1 MANIQKYFEQF
12 NERIRTGYKYNFELK
27 DKRDTLISNLKDHL
41 HLDFDHFNQGSYGMG
56 TGVKPEDGDFDIDV
70 GIIFKESDNNV
81 FNCPYDIKNKV
92 YMALQHQNRTVK
104 IKRPC
109 VTVQYTSGEK
119 DKYHVDFAIYKED
132 KSGRI
137 HFARGKSPNDEEL
150 RWELAEPKD
159 LVNKIKNKF
168 TNDAEKAQYKRCIR
182 VLKRWRSNRL
192 NHKNLPSIAITVAA
206 YYDFEPSFYN
216 NEKDNPNDVEALIK
230 FLTKLDSAIYHK
242 NILLPTSPY
251 SNLLGNLTD
260 AQAKDL
266 RAKLRKLKD
275 DLEEIR
281 NENKRVEDACKKMR
295 KHFGQDFP
303 VPENTNLSTEEFIE
317 DKFALSKE
325 MESLNLSL
333 RISNYNSLIYS
344 VISRYDR
351 SLKLIPKGR
360 ELVFRVE
367 NVDNFI
373 GCDFYWKVLNVGE
386 EADRRGIRGQIE
398 KGSTFK
404 KEHSDF
410 NGEHYVECYV
420 IKGETCIA
428 RETIDVPI

>member
-1 MANIQKYFEQF
+1 
-12 NERIRTGYKYNFELK
+12 
-27 DKRDTLISNLKDHL
+27 
-41 HLDFDHFNQGSYGMG
+41 
-56 TGVKPEDGDFDIDV
+56 
-70 GIIFKESDNNV
+70 
-81 FNCPYDIKNKV
+81 
-92 YMALQHQNRTVK
+92 
-104 IKRPC
+104 
-109 VTVQYTSGEK
+109 
-119 DKYHVDFAIYKED
+119 
-132 KSGRI
+132 
-137 HFARGKSPNDEEL
+137 
-150 RWELAEPKD
+150 
-159 LVNKIKNKF
+159 
-168 TNDAEKAQYKRCIR
+168 
-182 VLKRWRSNRL
+182 
-192 NHKNLPSIAITVAA
+192 
-206 YYDFEPSFYN
+206 
-216 NEKDNPNDVEALIK
+216 
-230 FLTKLDSAIYHK
+230 
-242 NILLPTSPY
+242 
-251 SNLLGNLTD
+251 
-260 AQAKDL
+260 
-266 RAKLRKLKD
+266 
-275 DLEEIR
+275 
-281 NENKRVEDACKKMR
+281 MR

-333 RISNYNSLIYS
+333 RISNYDSLIYS

-351 SLKLIPKGR
+351 SLKSIPKGR

-428 RETIDVPI
+428 REIIDVPI